1 MSNEPRELAI
11 DPAAVTRLDALEEH
25 DPLLGI
31 VWSRMTVGTAPDG
44 TPVVVLEERISEHG
58 ERDAS
63 APLAVQAVWGYDSVE
78 AARRDR
84 AQQMGQAGPQ

>member
-11 DPAAVTRLDALEEH
+11 DPAAVTRLDTLEEH

-44 TPVVVLEERISEHG
+44 TASVILEERLTEHG

-84 AQQMGQAGPQ
+84 AQQMGQAGAQ